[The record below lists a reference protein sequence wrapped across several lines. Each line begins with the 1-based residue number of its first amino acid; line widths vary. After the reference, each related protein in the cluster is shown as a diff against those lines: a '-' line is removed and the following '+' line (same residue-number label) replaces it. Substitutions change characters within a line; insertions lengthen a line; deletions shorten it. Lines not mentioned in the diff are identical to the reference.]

1 MTTKILCEKKGWD
14 RGYSGLY
21 DTVYTGVYKYIYK
34 CTRIGQENKD
44 AEKREYEES
53 VSRWF
58 WLHEFSTVYAPM
70 CGLLWFHKETIV
82 WLAGEVTL
90 SLHTSIILAT

>member
-1 MTTKILCEKKGWD
+1 MTTKILCEKKGVGQGVQWVMIQ
-14 RGYSGLY
+14 YIQE
-21 DTVYTGVYKYIYK
+21 YTDIYK

-58 WLHEFSTVYAPM
+58 WLYEFSTVYAPM